1 MIRYLSRYSIMK
13 FKIVV
18 SLLIFPFLLS
28 SCGNN
33 PAPVDPGEDATKVNV
48 SMPAMMN
55 DKVLGYNLSF
65 DYKDSYF
72 EQSATVFNKDL
83 MLLSFASTIVSRKV
97 EYAQRFFNDIGY
109 DTFYASPDYATGTTE
124 NTIGF
129 VLAHKEF
136 EGFDLVAIS
145 VRGFDYNQEWA
156 NNFEVGAEGDHVG
169 FMSSTNRV
177 YTLLQEYLS
186 QFSTESIKFWVSGY
200 SRAGGVANV
209 LSYKLMTSQ
218 EIEVSKDNLF
228 TYTFEAPRALSQEHA
243 IAYENV
249 FNIVNP
255 TDIIARL
262 LPTQYGLY
270 RCGIDKEIYS
280 DKIDE
285 YLANFDKNIV
295 LEKFQPS
302 EGSYTTPIEFTD
314 YIVSELLK
322 KKDSEEYN
330 MLHDR
335 ESYLAIQ
342 DYLRYTLNLIMSIP
356 NYTTVLS
363 DKLSK
368 MSKMDIML
376 LLSDDG
382 TNLYN
387 FIKPILDENNISY
400 VDEELRSTCSTL
412 LVFVKRYISTV
423 MSIAMTNNGKR
434 MIKMHMPEAVYV
446 LLKNY
451 Q

>member
-13 FKIVV
+13 FNIAV

-33 PAPVDPGEDATKVNV
+33 PAPVDSGEDATKVNV

-55 DKVLGYNLSF
+55 DKALDYNLSF
-65 DYKDSYF
+65 NYKDSYF
-72 EQSATVFNKDL
+72 EQSATVFSKDL
-83 MLLSFASTIVSRKV
+83 MLLSFASTITSRKV

-109 DTFYASPDYATGTTE
+109 DIFYASPDYATGTTE

-129 VLAHKEF
+129 VFAHKEF

-145 VRGFDYNQEWA
+145 IRGYDYNQEWA

-169 FMSSTNRV
+169 FMASTNRV
-177 YTLLQEYLS
+177 FTLLQEYLS

-209 LSYKLMTSQ
+209 LSYKLMTSK

-228 TYTFEAPRALSQEHA
+228 TYTFEAPRALTQEHA

-255 TDIIARL
+255 TDFIARL

-285 YLANFDKNIV
+285 YLSNFDKNIV
-295 LEKFQPS
+295 LEKFQAS

-314 YIVSELLK
+314 YILSELLK

-335 ESYLAIQ
+335 ENYLTIQ
-342 DYLRYTLNLIMSIP
+342 NYLRYTLNLIMSIP

-363 DKLSK
+363 DKISK

-412 LVFVKRYISTV
+412 LIFVKRYISTV

-434 MIKMHMPEAVYV
+434 MIKMHMPEAIYV
-446 LLKNY
+446 LIKNY
-451 Q
+451 